1 MHEEVTAPSSRT
13 GHPGEGEE
21 TREPRLTAGRNSRR
35 AWVHADLG
43 VLGPKFSSAPVTSAE
58 VPGSP
63 ARRQN
68 RMRIKGEGT
77 LGRGGGGGGE
87 RCAQRPRSP
96 DEEVCLEPARGASRG
111 AARALPRGGSCTC
124 CSAGEHAASPRRATA
139 TRAPGDR
146 TVTRRGGWGAVAR
159 TCEDAN
165 RGGQRRE
172 PLPDGPEGSAAR
184 AGAHLYGSGEPEQG
198 TRLLRVSARVQ
209 VNFPASE
216 RAGPD
221 EVAGATCG
229 DEEILP
235 PGFRSHWFPG
245 LRAEHGQQEEQSR
258 ILGDHSVC
266 WWTGCVSWRR
276 RAC

>member
-1 MHEEVTAPSSRT
+1 MHEEVTAASSRT
-13 GHPGEGEE
+13 SHPGEGEE

-63 ARRQN
+63 ERRQN

-146 TVTRRGGWGAVAR
+146 TVTRRGGAGGALSPGPAR
-159 TCEDAN
+159 TRTEVGNAGSHCWMAQKAAQ
-165 RGGQRRE
+165 RGQVRTSMGAASPSKAR
-172 PLPDGPEGSAAR
+172 GSCASPR
-184 AGAHLYGSGEPEQG
+184 GS
-198 TRLLRVSARVQ
+198 R
-209 VNFPASE
+209 
-216 RAGPD
+216 
-221 EVAGATCG
+221 
-229 DEEILP
+229 
-235 PGFRSHWFPG
+235 
-245 LRAEHGQQEEQSR
+245 
-258 ILGDHSVC
+258 
-266 WWTGCVSWRR
+266 
-276 RAC
+276 